1 MTPLT
6 RLEVPATPMGLVT
19 LVASDSGL
27 LQVRFGRLRGAV
39 PELVPGSGDHTVLGR
54 AALALEA
61 YFRGARN
68 AFAHLPLDLRGHTDF
83 RLEVLEL
90 LRTIPRGEFRSYG
103 ELCRHLGRGS
113 PRALGQAVG
122 ANPLP
127 IVIPCHRVVAGD
139 LRLGGFSGG
148 LSRKV
153 RLLEMEGVQ
162 VAGRAFHARIRV
174 PGTAPHAPHAER

>member
-1 MTPLT
+1 VTPLV
-6 RLEVPATPMGLVT
+6 RLEVPATPVGPVT
-19 LVASDSGL
+19 LVASDAGL
-27 LQVRFGRLRGAV
+27 LQVRFGRIREGI
-39 PELVPGSGDHTVLGR
+39 PGGLPGGRDATVLVS
-54 AALALEA
+54 AAVALEA
-61 YFRGARN
+61 YFQGARDP
-68 AFAHLPLDLRGHTDF
+68 FSHLPLDLRGHTDF

-103 ELCRHLGRGS
+103 QLCRQLGRGS

-127 IVIPCHRVVAGD
+127 LVIPCHRVVAGD

-153 RLLEMEGVQ
+153 RLLEFEGVQ
-162 VAGRAFHARIRV
+162 VEGAAFHARIRV
-174 PGTAPHAPHAER
+174 PETVTTSDG